1 MVQQVIQNRRGQDG
15 VAQKLTPFPEAFVAG
30 KHDASTFVS
39 GTDDLKEQVGS
50 QLFRGRTPPHQ
61 SRGFVVLQKKPSESP
76 RF

>member
-50 QLFRGRTPPHQ
+50 QLFRGRYPT
-61 SRGFVVLQKKPSESP
+61 SSITRIRGLTEKAV
-76 RF
+76 